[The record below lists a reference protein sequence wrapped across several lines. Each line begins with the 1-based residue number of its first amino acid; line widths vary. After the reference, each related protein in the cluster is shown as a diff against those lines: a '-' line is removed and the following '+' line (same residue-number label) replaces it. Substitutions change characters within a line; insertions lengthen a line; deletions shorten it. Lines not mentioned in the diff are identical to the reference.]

1 MIATQKRCN
10 SMILVD
16 FSGIMFQNIFASVSI
31 AKPIP
36 NETGKYSSVDF
47 MPVAKG
53 LILDT
58 LFNFQRQYSQVKGDI
73 TICLDDNSVQNW
85 RRSILPYYKSTRKL
99 NREESEIPFDE
110 VFKDIDEFLRQIRV
124 NTPWKV
130 VSVPSAEADDVI
142 LCLAKHFSVKEP
154 VLIVSSDKDMIQA
167 QRYPNVSQYS
177 PMTKSFVTPESKGGD
192 MTFWLTE
199 HVMLGDSADEI
210 PKVTDY
216 TQFSDSF
223 YKYLRDNNYD
233 YTEEEYSEFP
243 PAMRNMVEFNY
254 NVLNRYN
261 KKDIWKNIRFGPKT
275 VQKMLENNS
284 IEEFLDSNPLYRKNY
299 ERNRRLILDDYIPDD
314 IRTECIRQYTEQS
327 KEVTSENTR
336 AFKDYLVSSGLSQF
350 AETLPFNFVSGVI
363 SIEDF
368 L

>member
-1 MIATQKRCN
+1 MNHHRIN

-16 FSGIMFQNIFASVSI
+16 FSSILFQHIFGSI
-31 AKPIP
+31 TLANPIP
-36 NETGKYSSVDF
+36 DETGKYSVNDF
-47 MPVAKG
+47 IHIAKG
-53 LILDT
+53 LILSF
-58 LFNFQRQYSQVKGDI
+58 LFDLQRQHSLDKGDI
-73 TICLDDNSVQNW
+73 TLCLDDSEKQNW
-85 RRSILPYYKSTRKL
+85 RRSILPSYKMTRKSS
-99 NREESEIPFDE
+99 RQESQIPFDD
-110 VFKDIDEFLRQIRV
+110 VFKSVDEFLRQIRV

-142 LCLAKHFSVKEP
+142 LCLAKHFSAKEP

-314 IRTECIRQYTEQS
+314 IRTECIKQYTEQS

-363 SIEDF
+363 SIED
-368 L
+368 LI